1 MKKIYENI
9 PVQSLLYHIGGLVK
23 VTIIDYD
30 NTQYKTNPQIKYS
43 GLLKD
48 MSITNSEY
56 PFCSCDK
63 VMKAAVHGIDIKGKD
78 EIEISI
84 STRYE
89 EF

>member
-23 VTIIDYD
+23 ITIIDYD
-30 NTQYKTNPQIKYS
+30 NTQYKTNPHIKYS

-48 MSITNSEY
+48 MNTSKEY
-56 PFCSCDK
+56 PTCTCDR
-63 VMKAAVHGIDIKGKD
+63 VMKAAVHGVDIIGKD
-78 EIEISI
+78 NIEISI
-84 STRYE
+84 STKYE